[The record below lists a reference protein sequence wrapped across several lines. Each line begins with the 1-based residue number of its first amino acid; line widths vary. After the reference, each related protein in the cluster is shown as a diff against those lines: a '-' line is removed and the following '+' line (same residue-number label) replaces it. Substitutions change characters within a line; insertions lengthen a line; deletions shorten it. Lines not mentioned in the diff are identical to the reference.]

1 VCCVIFNNSSYRA
14 LTSLI
19 LKLEEIPFF
28 SVAGIKFNWSLIMK
42 EASCLI
48 NKQYNLVEI
57 DKRMHGSFIEHM

>member
-1 VCCVIFNNSSYRA
+1 
-14 LTSLI
+14 
-19 LKLEEIPFF
+19 
-28 SVAGIKFNWSLIMK
+28 MK